1 MMSPAVALLS
11 LVAAGSAVAPA
22 PDSTIVI
29 RVNQVGY
36 LPDAPKV
43 AVACALDSSRVTRA
57 ERTFVVRDERGR
69 TVYGPRRIVAAGAF
83 GPCQRTFRLDFSELR
98 RAGRYRLA
106 AFGVTSRE
114 VRIDS
119 HAYDGGADTL
129 LYYMREQRS
138 GWNPIIG
145 DSVHTHDGNVVDD
158 SGRVVKFVPVSG
170 GWADAS
176 DYLQYVT
183 TSANATYMMLLAYRD
198 HPEAFDDQFDA
209 RGAIGKNGIPDVLD
223 EARHGL
229 EWLIRM
235 FPDYGEMYNQIAD
248 DRDHTYFDLPWND
261 SSDYGWGKGKERP
274 VYPCTGH
281 PQGLF
286 GNKNRS
292 TGLASTAGKYAS
304 AFALAAQIY
313 GDRDSVFADSLK
325 QKALLAFVLGTRN
338 PGVCQTA
345 PGHSPYFYEEANWA
359 DDMEL
364 GAAELYAL
372 TGDRVLLGQ
381 AVTFAEQEPV
391 TPWMGAD
398 TARHYEFFP
407 WYNNGHYETWR
418 AAFGT
423 SIKLEMQDYYREG
436 LEKVVARAQNGFRVG
451 IPFIWCSN
459 DLMTAFATQAMLYRR
474 MTGDQRYREY
484 EQAALDWLL
493 GTNPWGTSMVIGWPN
508 EGVWAHDPH
517 SAVAKQ
523 LGVERLRGGLLDGP
537 VYRSIFQNLKGIAL
551 HDSDEYAAF
560 NTGFIVYHD
569 DVGDYSTN
577 EPIMDG
583 TASLVY
589 LLSAYAVEG
598 MTCEQRAAACASVQ
612 EAVEKPTRPRHSSH
626 AARARRRGR
635 P

>member
-1 MMSPAVALLS
+1 MIAFAVALS
-11 LVAAGSAVAPA
+11 LRTVT
-22 PDSTIVI
+22 PDASIVI

-43 AVACALDSSRVTRA
+43 AVACSLDSARVTRVTQ
-57 ERTFVVRDERGR
+57 TFVVRDERGR
-69 TVYGPRRIVAAGAF
+69 TVYGPRRLVPSGAF
-83 GPCQRTFRLDFSELR
+83 GPCQRTWRLDFTELR
-98 RAGRYRLA
+98 RAGRYRIA
-106 AFGVTSRE
+106 AFGVTSRQL
-114 VRIDS
+114 RIDA

-129 LYYMREQRS
+129 LSYMREQRS
-138 GWNPIIG
+138 GWNPLIG
-145 DSVHTHDGNVVDD
+145 DSVHTHDGIVVDD
-158 SGRVVKFVPVSG
+158 SGHGGKAVAVSG

-198 HPEAFDDQFDA
+198 HRDAFGDDFDA
-209 RGAIGKNGIPDVLD
+209 RGSPGKNGVPDVLD

-229 EWLIRM
+229 EWLERM
-235 FPDYGEMYNQIAD
+235 FPSYGEMYNQVAD
-248 DRDHTYFDLPWND
+248 DRDHMYFDLPWTD

-274 VYPCTGH
+274 VYPCTGR

-286 GNKNRS
+286 AYKNRS

-304 AFALAAQIY
+304 AFSLGAQLY
-313 GDRDSVFADSLK
+313 AQRDTVLADSLRRR
-325 QKALLAFVLGTRN
+325 ALRAYVLGSQN
-338 PGVCQTA
+338 HGVCQTA
-345 PGHSPYFYEEANWA
+345 PGRSPYFYEETNWV

-364 GAAELYAL
+364 AAAEVYAL
-372 TGDRVLLGQ
+372 TGDRMLLGQ
-381 AVTFAEQEPV
+381 AVSFAEEEPV

-398 TARHYEFFP
+398 TARHYEWFP

-418 AAFGT
+418 AALGPG
-423 SIKLEMQDYYREG
+423 IKRQMEDYYRRG
-436 LEKVVARAQNGFRVG
+436 LDAVIARTNNGFRVG

-459 DLMTAFATQAMLYRR
+459 DLMTAFATQAMLYRQ

-484 EQAALDWLL
+484 EQAAVDWLL

-508 EGVWAHDPH
+508 DGVWARDPH
-517 SAVAKQ
+517 SAVAKE
-523 LGVERLRGGLLDGP
+523 LGVEKLRGGLLDGP

-551 HDSDEYAAF
+551 HDADEYAAF

-569 DVGDYSTN
+569 DIGDYSTN

-589 LLSAYAVEG
+589 LISGYAVEG
-598 MTCEQRAAACASVQ
+598 MTCEQRAEACV
-612 EAVEKPTRPRHSSH
+612 SSI
-626 AARARRRGR
+626 ATEVAPSRSRGSRKLRRRGN
-635 P
+635 